1 MNQWSYKTKR
11 SVLGII
17 LLICIIS
24 CGSAGQTTNQ
34 SESGDKQLDTSFNLS
49 EHQAKVA
56 LDNLAND
63 WNNKGYDLYKQG
75 KYNESIEAYD
85 KALEIYPN
93 QTLYL
98 RYKGNALYNLKEYK
112 KALEVYTHAYESAIS
127 GYPKGDIRDLIQKT
141 QKKISCIN
149 NPQSCPT
156 PTPTV
161 AKVTTSSSRA
171 YCNGLPYNKNQQ
183 VCVPLRRQ

>member
-1 MNQWSYKTKR
+1 MNQWDYKTKR
-11 SVLGII
+11 YVLGII
-17 LLICIIS
+17 LLICLIS
-24 CGSAGQTTNQ
+24 CGTAGQTTNQ
-34 SESGDKQLDTSFNLS
+34 SVSGDKQLDSSFNLS

-56 LDNLAND
+56 LDNSAKD
-63 WNNKGYDLYKQG
+63 WNDKGYALYQQG

-85 KALEIYPN
+85 NALEIYPN

-98 RYKGNALYNLKEYK
+98 LNKGNALYNLEEYE
-112 KALEVYTHAYESAIS
+112 KALEVYTHAYESAV
-127 GYPKGDIRDLIQKT
+127 GGNPKGNARDAIQKT
-141 QKKISCIN
+141 QNKIACIQ
-149 NPQSCPT
+149 NPAKCPVST
-156 PTPTV
+156 STV